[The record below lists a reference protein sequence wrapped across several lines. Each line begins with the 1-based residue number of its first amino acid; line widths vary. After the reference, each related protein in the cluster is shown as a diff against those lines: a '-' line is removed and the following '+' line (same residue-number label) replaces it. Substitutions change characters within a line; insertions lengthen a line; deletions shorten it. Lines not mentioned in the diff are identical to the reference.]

1 MHGGVIEASG
11 DTLTQRH
18 RGRTAALPEP
28 VHPAVEDVVPK
39 LVDVL
44 LRNRDELLT
53 VLTEIATA
61 QAAGDEFLRSVR
73 VLAGAP
79 WELLRNSPR
88 RLARL
93 AAFLPSNNLLYS
105 YVLFGVVPSLY
116 TGEVRLRP
124 SARVARAALAVHE
137 ILGPPLRRLGAGRV
151 VMTPCTQ
158 REFLADCARSDAVV
172 FTGRPENGAAVA
184 ARLPAGTLL
193 LSFGSGPNPVVV
205 GPDADPD
212 AVCRAV
218 LDARLYNSGQDCLCT
233 DLVLVH
239 RSQVRALVPRLA
251 DALAGIRAGDRR
263 DPATRVAPSVYPDA
277 VEDAAAFLAAHHEFI
292 VRGGRTDL
300 ARHTVEPTLLHL
312 PWQEDFHPPEFFS
325 PVVLTMAYDT
335 PDQVAGWLR
344 SPEET
349 ARGMYVSVF
358 GEPLF
363 AGRSRIAT
371 SVVCEE
377 RVTFD
382 VEDGNRP
389 FGGYGPLAGNVRR
402 HGTVTGR
409 PLLLSAEAGP
419 PAAGP
424 GAGPRS
430 RSRTGP

>member
-1 MHGGVIEASG
+1 M
-11 DTLTQRH
+11 
-18 RGRTAALPEP
+18 
-28 VHPAVEDVVPK
+28 
-39 LVDVL
+39 L
-44 LRNRDELLT
+44 LRNRDELFT
-53 VLTEIATA
+53 VLTGVATA
-61 QAAGDEFLRSVR
+61 QAAGDEILRSLR
-73 VLAGAP
+73 ALAGAP

-88 RLARL
+88 RLGRL

-116 TGEVRLRP
+116 TGEIRLRP

-137 ILGPPLRRLGAGRV
+137 ILGPPLRRLGTGRI

-158 REFLADCARSDAVV
+158 REFLTDCARSDAVV

-184 ARLPAGTLL
+184 ARLPATTLL

-239 RSQVRALVPRLA
+239 RSQVRALLPRLA
-251 DALAGIRAGDRR
+251 DALAGIRIGDRR
-263 DPATRVAPSVYPDA
+263 DPAARVAPLVYPDA
-277 VEDAAAFLAAHHEFI
+277 VEDAAAFLAAHREFT

-312 PWQEDFHPPEFFS
+312 PWREDFHPPEFFS
-325 PVVLTMAYDT
+325 PVVLTMAYDA
-335 PDQVAGWLR
+335 PGQVARWLG
-344 SPEET
+344 SAEET

-358 GEPLF
+358 GEPAL
-363 AGRSRIAT
+363 AGRSRLAT

-419 PAAGP
+419 PAAG
-424 GAGPRS
+424 
-430 RSRTGP
+430 TGP